1 MKTSKT
7 INKLIIFLITL
18 TVVSC
23 TKDNPEPLIP
33 ISEKY
38 DNGIFVTCE
47 GNFNSANGSLS
58 FISDDG
64 VVENNI
70 FNSVNGFPLGD
81 VVQSITI
88 IDTIAY
94 IVVNNSGKVVVADAG
109 TMQYISEI
117 PVTTP
122 DHMTAIS
129 NDVAYVSDWNAFSAN
144 GFVHVIDLKTNEI
157 TNSIQVGHQPGE
169 ILYSNGY
176 VFVIES
182 GVWPDAGNSISV
194 INVESET
201 VVENIIVETNPI
213 NMALNEN
220 VLWVLSKG
228 ETGYDE
234 NWQEISVTPGSLTS
248 INTTSLQVNNVIELH
263 EGKIPRGLVCNNN
276 LLYFRN
282 GQTIFSQSADASKLN
297 AIEIITGNF
306 NNEIINYNDHI
317 YSAYVKSYH
326 QSGEVYK
333 FSSDGIL
340 ENTFQ
345 VGIAPGNFGF

>member
-1 MKTSKT
+1 MKTMKT
-7 INKLIIFLITL
+7 IHKLLMLFITL
-18 TVVSC
+18 TIVSC
-23 TKDNPEPLIP
+23 TKDNLEPLIL
-33 ISEKY
+33 EKY
-38 DNGIFVTCE
+38 DDGIFITCE

-58 FISDDG
+58 FISDNG

-70 FNSVNGFPLGD
+70 FNNANGFPLGD

-109 TMQYISEI
+109 TMEYISEI
-117 PVTTP
+117 SITTP

-129 NDVAYVSDWNAFSAN
+129 SDVAYVSDWNAFSTN
-144 GFVHVIDLKTNEI
+144 GFVHVIDLKSNEI

-194 INVESET
+194 INVESEI
-201 VVENIIVETNPI
+201 VVENIIVATNPI

-220 VLWVLSKG
+220 ILWVLSKG

-248 INTTSLQVNNVIELH
+248 INTSSLLVDNVIELH
-263 EGKIPRGLVCNNN
+263 EGKIPRGLVCNDN

-282 GQTIFSQSADASKLN
+282 GQSIFSQSAYSSELN
-297 AIEIITGNF
+297 AIEIVTGNF
-306 NNEIINYNDHI
+306 NNEIIYYDDHI
-317 YSAYVKSYH
+317 YSAYVPSYD

-333 FSSDGIL
+333 FSSDGVL